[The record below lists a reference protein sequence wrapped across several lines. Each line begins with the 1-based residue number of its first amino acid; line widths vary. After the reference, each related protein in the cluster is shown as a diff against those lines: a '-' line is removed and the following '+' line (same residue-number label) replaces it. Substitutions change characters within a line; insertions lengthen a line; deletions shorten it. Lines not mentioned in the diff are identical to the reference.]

1 MKLQAYNRGI
11 SSNGI
16 NLPSYLFPWLIKE
29 AAEFEILKVYIL
41 EKILWAWEAHKEVF
55 SLSWAFVSC
64 FQQNEGLSQLWPKK
78 ISKICSWLR
87 KNVNF
92 ITCAVYEIHCLT
104 DPSKLFLF

>member
-1 MKLQAYNRGI
+1 MGSPQRSIFSILG
-11 SSNGI
+11 
-16 NLPSYLFPWLIKE
+16 LCLLLFK
-29 AAEFEILKVYIL
+29 
-41 EKILWAWEAHKEVF
+41 
-55 SLSWAFVSC
+55 
-64 FQQNEGLSQLWPKK
+64 QNEGLSQLWPKK